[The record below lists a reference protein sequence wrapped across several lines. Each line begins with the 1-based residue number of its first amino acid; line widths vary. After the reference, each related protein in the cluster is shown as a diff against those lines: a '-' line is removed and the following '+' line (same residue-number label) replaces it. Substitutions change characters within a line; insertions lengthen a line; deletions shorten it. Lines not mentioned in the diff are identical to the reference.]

1 MQAAVPLVFEFQL
14 NGRIELTVLGTGLHL
29 GNLTPTV
36 DLVGINGV
44 DFDPSVCDAGLLAA
58 AEAAILA
65 LVQDT
70 KAVPA

>member
-14 NGRIELTVLGTGLHL
+14 SGRINLTVLGTGLHL

-36 DLVGINGV
+36 DIVGINGV
-44 DFDPSVCDAGLLAA
+44 DVDPSTCDGVLLAA

-70 KAVPA
+70 KSVPA

>member
-14 NGRIELTVLGTGLHL
+14 NGRIELTVLRTGLHL
-29 GNLTPTV
+29 GNLTPTI
-36 DLVGINGV
+36 DIVGINGV
-44 DFDPSVCDAGLLAA
+44 DFDPANCDAGLLAA

-65 LVQDT
+65 LVQNT

>member
-14 NGRIELTVLGTGLHL
+14 NGRVKLTVLGTGLHL
-29 GNLTPTV
+29 GNLTPTLDAV
-36 DLVGINGV
+36 TINGV
-44 DFDPSVCDAGLLAA
+44 DFDPAGCDGTLLAA

-70 KAVPA
+70 KSVPA